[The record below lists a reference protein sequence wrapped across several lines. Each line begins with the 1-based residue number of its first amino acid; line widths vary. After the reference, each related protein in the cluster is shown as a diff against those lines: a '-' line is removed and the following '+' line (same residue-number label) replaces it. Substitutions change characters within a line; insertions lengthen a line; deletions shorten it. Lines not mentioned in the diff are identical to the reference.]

1 MKIRK
6 LELRNYKIF
15 RDVAFDFTDNQNNTQ
30 PVIVL
35 AGVNGSGKTTILE
48 LIKDLLSGNTLEEI
62 NPDFELLAELD
73 LNHLKWADVFLS
85 ELMYRKRE
93 LQSTLQHKNGIL
105 NLHFKQ
111 KKRPLR
117 SFSDFQVLME
127 VYNLVRKA
135 EKDKSCFVYRYSQD
149 KVKGRKSKNVSE
161 SFHEISF
168 NTHKEKMK
176 DLILKPINQLM
187 FKNRDIPPK
196 QVIENEIYAINS
208 IFEGLHLNTK
218 LVDIEAEELIFS
230 NVNQQRVLFENL
242 SSGEKLIYFMGFYLN
257 KLTINQSVILVDE
270 PEDSLHPS
278 WQKQIIKFYTR
289 IGNSNQ
295 VIVATHSPFV
305 IGAVN
310 ANFVYLLK
318 FENEKVIVSQPKY
331 SKGHSIPYVLSEIM
345 ETDYRDTYISTLTE
359 EYLMLI
365 RENKQDSERGLELW
379 KSLSDLDP
387 NSEERMRID
396 FSIRRMKAT
405 GK

>member
-15 RDVAFDFTDNQNNTQ
+15 REVIFDFTDNQNNTL

-48 LIKDLLSGNTLEEI
+48 LVKDIFAGNVLEELHS
-62 NPDFELLAELD
+62 DFEIKLELD
-73 LNHLKWADVFLS
+73 LNHLHWADAFFQELS
-85 ELMYRKRE
+85 TKKRDFQSS
-93 LQSTLQHKNGIL
+93 LQIKSGIL

-117 SFSDFQVLME
+117 ALTDFQILMD
-127 VYNLVRKA
+127 VFNQVRKI
-135 EKDKSCFVYRYSQD
+135 EKDKCVFVYRYSQD
-149 KVKGRKSKNVSE
+149 KVKARRVKAISD

-168 NTHKEKMK
+168 NSHKDKMK

-196 QVIENEIYAINS
+196 QVIESEINAINS

-218 LVDIEAEELIFS
+218 LVDIEADELIFS
-230 NVNQQRVLFENL
+230 NVNMQRVLFENL

-257 KLTINQSVILVDE
+257 KLNINKSVILVDE

-289 IGNSNQ
+289 IGLDNQ

-305 IGAVN
+305 IGAVD
-310 ANFVYLLK
+310 AGFVYLLR
-318 FENEKVIVSQPKY
+318 FENERVAISQPKY

-345 ETDYRDTYISTLTE
+345 ETDYRDTFISSITE
-359 EYLMLI
+359 EYLMLV
-365 RENKQDSERGLELW
+365 RESKHETDRGKELW
-379 KSLSDLDP
+379 KHLADLDP

-396 FSIRRMKAT
+396 FSIRRLKAT